1 MENAIS
7 INMLLEHIEG
17 FVEVAKRGNLS
28 RAAESLYVH
37 QPTLTARL
45 QALERELGEPL
56 FVRTP
61 RGMRLSEAGRAFLP
75 FAQRALRA
83 LHEGRQSV
91 VDVRSATAGRLV
103 LGAAPAVSTYALPDV
118 LARFTTEH
126 PRVEIAVRTGHS
138 EDVLEM
144 VLREDVQLGLMR
156 TIAHPDV
163 ETWPFYEEDLVL
175 VVAPSH
181 PFAGRRS
188 VKTSDLSG
196 EHIILFDRTSSWY
209 ELTQALF
216 LRAAVTPRGL
226 MELDNIEA
234 AKHMVQRM
242 LGVAFLPR
250 AAVKRELATREL
262 RLVKLSD
269 GQRLSH
275 SIVVARRRDLG
286 PPAGPAAAF
295 LDLLRKM

>member
-1 MENAIS
+1 
-7 INMLLEHIEG
+7 MLLEHIEG
-17 FVEVAKRGNLS
+17 FLEVAQRGNLS
-28 RAAESLYVH
+28 RAAQSLFVH

-75 FAQRALRA
+75 YAQRALRA
-83 LHEGRQSV
+83 LRDGRQSV
-91 VDVRSATAGRLV
+91 ADVRSATAGRLV
-103 LGAAPAVSTYALPDV
+103 LGAAPAVSTYALPDA
-118 LARFTTEH
+118 LARFTAEH

-144 VLREDVQLGLMR
+144 VLRDDVQLGLMR
-156 TIAHPDV
+156 AIAHRDV

-175 VVAPSH
+175 VAAPEH
-181 PFAGRRS
+181 PFAARRS
-188 VKTSDLSG
+188 VKTAELSA
-196 EHIILFDRTSSWY
+196 EHIILFDQTSSWY
-209 ELTQALF
+209 DLTQSLF
-216 LRAAVTPRGL
+216 VRAGVTPRAL

-250 AAVKRELATREL
+250 TAVKRDIASRAL
-262 RLVKLSD
+262 RLVKLAD
-269 GQRLSH
+269 APRLSH
-275 SIVVARRRDLG
+275 AIVVARRRDLG
-286 PPAGPAAAF
+286 PPTGTVAAF
-295 LDLLRKM
+295 LDLLRKL

>member
-1 MENAIS
+1 V
-7 INMLLEHIEG
+7 LFEHIEG
-17 FVEVAKRGNLS
+17 FVEVAERGNLS
-28 RAAESLYVH
+28 RAAEALILH

-45 QALERELGEPL
+45 QALERDLGEAL

-75 FAQRALRA
+75 YAQRALRA
-83 LHEGRQSV
+83 LQDGRRSV
-91 VDVRSATAGRLV
+91 ADVHSATAGRLV

-118 LARFTTEH
+118 LQRFNAEH

-144 VLREDVQLGLMR
+144 VLREDVHLGLMR
-156 TIAHPDV
+156 AIAHRDV
-163 ETWPFYEEDLVL
+163 ETLPFYDEDLVL
-175 VVAPSH
+175 VTAPAH

-188 VKTSDLSG
+188 VKTTDLAG
-196 EHIILFDRTSSWY
+196 EQIILFDRTSSWY
-209 ELTQALF
+209 DMTQSLF
-216 LRAAVTPRGL
+216 LRAGVTPRGL

-234 AKHMVQRM
+234 AKHMVQRL
-242 LGVAFLPR
+242 LGIAFLPR
-250 AAVKRELATREL
+250 TAVRREVASREL
-262 RLVKLSD
+262 RLIKLSD
-269 GQRLSH
+269 APRLSH

-295 LDLLRKM
+295 LDLVKKM

>member
-1 MENAIS
+1 
-7 INMLLEHIEG
+7 MLLEHIEG
-17 FVEVAKRGNLS
+17 FLEVAQRGNLS
-28 RAAESLYVH
+28 RAAQALYVH

-75 FAQRALRA
+75 HAQRAARA
-83 LHEGRQSV
+83 LQDGRQSV
-91 VDVRSATAGRLV
+91 ADVRSATAGRLV

-118 LARFTTEH
+118 LERFTTDH

-144 VLREDVQLGLMR
+144 VLREEVQLGLMR
-156 TIAHPDV
+156 SIGHRDV
-163 ETWPFYEEDLVL
+163 EVWPFYDEDLVL
-175 VVAPSH
+175 VAAPDH
-181 PFAGRRS
+181 PFASRRS
-188 VKTSDLSG
+188 VKTAELGD

-209 ELTQALF
+209 DLTQSMF
-216 LRAAVTPRGL
+216 LRAGVTPRSL

-234 AKHMVQRM
+234 AKHMVERM

-250 AAVKRELATREL
+250 TAVKRDLASRAL
-262 RLVKLSD
+262 RLVKLAD
-269 GQRLSH
+269 APRLSH
-275 SIVVARRRDLG
+275 SIVVARRRDVG
-286 PPAGPAAAF
+286 APTGPASAF
-295 LDLLRKM
+295 LDLLKKM